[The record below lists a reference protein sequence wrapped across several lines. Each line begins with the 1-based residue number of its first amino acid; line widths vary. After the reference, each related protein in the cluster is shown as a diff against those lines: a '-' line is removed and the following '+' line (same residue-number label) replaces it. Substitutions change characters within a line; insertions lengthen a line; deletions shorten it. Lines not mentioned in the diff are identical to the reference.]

1 MKTIVVTGASKG
13 IGFETA
19 LKLVELDNKVI
30 AIARSEDKLNEL
42 KLIANSDNLIT
53 LTANITQE
61 SGLDSIKNTVAKFN
75 SIDCLINNAG
85 MVLNK
90 PFMDTTI
97 QEWDLVFGVNLFAP
111 IQLIKTLKPYF
122 SSDSHIVNISSMG
135 GFQGSDKF
143 PGLAAYSTAKGA
155 LAILS
160 ESLSVEFSA
169 DGISVNCLSLGAV
182 QTEMLAEAFPGF
194 NAPVQPKEMG
204 GFIANFALN
213 GHQFM
218 NGKILPVALNNP
230 E

>member
-30 AIARSEDKLNEL
+30 AVARSKDKLNEL
-42 KLIANSDNLIT
+42 KLSANSDNLIT
-53 LTANITQE
+53 LTADITQE
-61 SGLDSIKNTVAKFN
+61 SGRDSIKNTVAKFN
-75 SIDCLINNAG
+75 TIDCLINNAG

-90 PFMDTTI
+90 SFMDTTT

-122 SSDSHIVNISSMG
+122 SSKSHIVNISSMG

-143 PGLAAYSTAKGA
+143 PGLTAYSTAKGA

-169 DGISVNCLSLGAV
+169 DEISVNCLSLGAV

-204 GFIANFALN
+204 SFIANFALN

>member
-42 KLIANSDNLIT
+42 KLTANSDNLVT
-53 LTANITQE
+53 LTADITQE
-61 SGLDSIKNTVAKFN
+61 SGLDSIKSTVAQFN

-90 PFMDTTI
+90 SFMDTTI

-111 IQLIKTLKPYF
+111 IQLVKLLKPYF

-204 GFIANFALN
+204 SFIANFALN
-213 GHQFM
+213 AHQFM

>member
-30 AIARSEDKLNEL
+30 AVARSKDKLNEL
-42 KLIANSDNLIT
+42 KLSANSDNLIT
-53 LTANITQE
+53 LTADITQE
-61 SGLDSIKNTVAKFN
+61 SGRDSIKNTVAKFN
-75 SIDCLINNAG
+75 TIDCLINNAG

-90 PFMDTTI
+90 SFMDTTT

-122 SSDSHIVNISSMG
+122 SSKSHIVNISSMG

-143 PGLAAYSTAKGA
+143 PGLTAYSTAKGA

-169 DGISVNCLSLGAV
+169 DEISVNCLSLGAV